1 MAQFVRHEEFYRKVA
16 DGACVS
22 LSIVLCAS
30 HAAGGSPAYIAV
42 EIRQGTVFIEGNRVT
57 RETTLSEYQA
67 ILGKPDRVTRLQ
79 NSIHTYDDLGIL
91 LYQRPGEETVLSIS
105 LDLVKSNYKFSPKK
119 SSQGIFIVDSQVLRP
134 DFPQSALRDLR
145 AVQIDPTDKTLT
157 RPVTKVLHE
166 KIILI
171 LEYLSSRKQLEG
183 VGISWQTKD

>member
-1 MAQFVRHEEFYRKVA
+1 
-16 DGACVS
+16 
-22 LSIVLCAS
+22 
-30 HAAGGSPAYIAV
+30 
-42 EIRQGTVFIEGNRVT
+42 
-57 RETTLSEYQA
+57 
-67 ILGKPDRVTRLQ
+67 
-79 NSIHTYDDLGIL
+79 
-91 LYQRPGEETVLSIS
+91 LSIS